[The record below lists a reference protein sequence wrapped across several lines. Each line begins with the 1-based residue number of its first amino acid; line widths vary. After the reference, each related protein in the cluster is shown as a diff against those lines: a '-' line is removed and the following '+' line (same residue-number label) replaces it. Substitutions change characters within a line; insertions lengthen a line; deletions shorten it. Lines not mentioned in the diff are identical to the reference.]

1 MDQMSGKVLPAA
13 AANPLLGTTPSSSS
27 TDVKLARPADAA
39 ESIPEADLRLIIEET
54 GEAGEYVYTIV
65 DRRTGRIVSRLSR
78 EELLRLREKSNYTAG
93 AVFDGKA

>member
-13 AANPLLGTTPSSSS
+13 ASDPLGTTSGTSS
-27 TDVKLARPADAA
+27 TDVKSARPAEQAD
-39 ESIPEADLRLIIEET
+39 SIGEADLRLIIDET
-54 GEAGEYVYTIV
+54 EAGECVYTIV

-93 AVFDGKA
+93 AVFNGKA